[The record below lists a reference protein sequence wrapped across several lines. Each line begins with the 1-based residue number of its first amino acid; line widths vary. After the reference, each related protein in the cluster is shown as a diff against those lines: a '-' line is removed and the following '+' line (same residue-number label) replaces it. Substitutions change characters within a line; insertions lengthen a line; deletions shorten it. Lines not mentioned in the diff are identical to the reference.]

1 MEAGPGRLALAGP
14 GQGPGL
20 SVLTRIIAGAFRG
33 RALRVPAG
41 VATRPTADRVRQALF
56 DALVHAPWGGRLDGL
71 AVLDAFAGTGALGL
85 EALSRGAGHA
95 SFIET
100 DRGALDALRANVAA
114 CGAQARAAVLPGDAL
129 RPPPAGRAC
138 GVVFLD
144 PPYGQDLVARS
155 VRALRAAGWVAA
167 GALVVGEIG
176 RDEAPPDVGTLLD
189 ERRHGAARV
198 CVWRAEI
205 EAPPKAD
212 LRNPGPDA
220 DGRKP

>member
-14 GQGPGL
+14 GQSPGL

-33 RALRVPAG
+33 RALHVPAG

-95 SFIET
+95 SFIER
-100 DRGALDALRANVAA
+100 DRGALEALRANVAA
-114 CGAQARAAVLPGDAL
+114 CGAQGRAAVLPGNVL
-129 RPPPAGRAC
+129 RPPAGRAC
-138 GVVFLD
+138 AVVFLD
-144 PPYGQDLVARS
+144 PPYGQDLVARA
-155 VRALRAAGWVAA
+155 VRALRGTGWVAE
-167 GALVVGEIG
+167 GALVVGEVG
-176 RDEAPPDVGTLLD
+176 REEAVPEVGMLLD

-198 CVWRAEI
+198 CVWRVES
-205 EAPPKAD
+205 EQ
-212 LRNPGPDA
+212 G
-220 DGRKP
+220 